1 MKMSS
6 EEKVYTEV
14 AVIRRLAQRG
24 LIERS
29 AGGAVKVA
37 TAPMSSSVKLGRP
50 FVVLCCHIRIF
61 AGVPLKELKEVVRL
75 HVGIEGFRIN
85 RARLN
90 QLCLLFRGQ
99 KHRDFVRNRLGYF
112 VFDIKNIFHRIVVI
126 L

>member
-37 TAPMSSSVKLGRP
+37 TAPMSSPVKMGRP
-50 FVVLCCHIRIF
+50 FVILCCHIRIF
-61 AGVPLKELKEVVRL
+61 AGVPLKEVGRL

-90 QLCLLFRGQ
+90 QLCLLFQGQ
-99 KHRDFVRNRLGYF
+99 THRDFVRNRLGYF
-112 VFDIKNIFHRIVVI
+112 VFDIRIFFTG
-126 L
+126 